1 MSAARPTRVSADAG
15 LDPVAR
21 RATLGV
27 SGFIFVALT
36 VFLAVGAVNSQNNLL
51 FWVFGVAIGG
61 VIVSGVV
68 SGTGLMGVRLI
79 AHDPG
84 PGEAD
89 RQAHLSYTLISRNRW
104 LPVFAVE
111 LREVALP
118 RGSRGA
124 CVTRL
129 GPGER
134 VGFEMAWTPL
144 RRGVIAL
151 DRIVV
156 ETRFPFGLMHK
167 TLEFSAPRAVVV
179 EPARIEIR
187 TEIVRQ
193 GDLGVSSGQVRR
205 ARRGSVGDYYGLR
218 EYAQGDPRRTIS
230 WRASARRGSLLVVE
244 HGEPPGSSLWVWVTA
259 PDKARAD
266 WDMMLERALSLA
278 LASVRA
284 GTAAGRDVGV
294 WLPWAGIRIPP
305 ARGSALE
312 SRVAE
317 MLARVDA
324 DEPPAQDSRPQIN
337 GSDRVLILALSSPGS
352 SGDNDPRLDLAR
364 PEEWL
369 EPGTTLPASLRERV
383 GCVS

>member
-1 MSAARPTRVSADAG
+1 MSRTRPKRAPADAG

-27 SGFIFVALT
+27 SGFIFVGLT

-84 PGEAD
+84 PAEAD
-89 RQAHLSYTLISRNRW
+89 RPTQLHYTLVSRNRW

-111 LREVALP
+111 LREVSMP
-118 RGSRGA
+118 KGGRGA
-124 CVTRL
+124 CLPRL
-129 GPGER
+129 GPGDKAGIEA
-134 VGFEMAWTPL
+134 EWTPQ
-144 RRGVIAL
+144 RRGVFTL
-151 DRIVV
+151 DRILV

-167 TLEFSAPRAVVV
+167 TLEFSKPRVVVV
-179 EPARIEIR
+179 EPARIELR
-187 TEIVRQ
+187 TEVIRQ
-193 GDLGVSSGQVRR
+193 GDRGVSTGQVRR

-259 PDKARAD
+259 PDTAD
-266 WDMMLERALSLA
+266 AVGVMQRERALSVV
-278 LASVRA
+278 LASVRS
-284 GTAAGRDVGV
+284 GSVAGRDVGV
-294 WLPWAGIRIPP
+294 WVPWAGIRLPP
-305 ARGSALE
+305 ARGAAFE
-312 SRVAE
+312 ARVADA
-317 MLARVDA
+317 LARVDPDA
-324 DEPPAQDSRPQIN
+324 PPAPDSRPQIN
-337 GSDRVLILALSSPGS
+337 GADRVLILPLTPPASTGE
-352 SGDNDPRLDLAR
+352 DDPRLDLSR
-364 PEEWL
+364 PEDWL
-369 EPGTTLPASLRERV
+369 APGEALPPSLRSPSGV
-383 GCVS
+383 GL